1 MKNEE
6 LSYNR
11 AVEELEIL
19 IKRIENP
26 ETKIEDLSKEVK
38 RATELVKFCKEQI
51 RGYKEEC
58 DKLLE

>member
-1 MKNEE
+1 MKKDI
-6 LSYNR
+6 LTYND
-11 AVEELEIL
+11 AVEELERL

-38 RATELVKFCKEQI
+38 KAIELVGFCKEQI

>member
-6 LSYNR
+6 LNYNR

>member
-11 AVEELEIL
+11 AIEELEIL